1 MIADAT
7 NNGPATTLDWFNM
20 PQTELRSRIRHML
33 NEGDIKLWNID
44 ERAFR
49 QLVNGTPYDG
59 VSLTTDTLRRI
70 GSSREFN
77 LSEYQSSKVAPVQ
90 RDPVQREAAPAAQP
104 DPSILDS
111 DPLLHSRS
119 TDSVSAEDA
128 EINRQLTELQERIKA
143 RSSRPAVDDNHI
155 TNIAGDTMRAM
166 FDELFNQAVKNKPV
180 EFTDAVGQAVA
191 KFQSADMQAA
201 VSGFV
206 QSEFGQSLVSQVQA
220 GDKTLLPPIKPVS
233 SSFCVNKTTKKIEQM
248 ILSRFHII
256 ISGQSGCGKTYPVE
270 QVLNKLGRRWLKISC
285 ADGIS
290 MSELLAEK
298 TIEVEQGSPVMK
310 VVLKAIPVCVREG
323 IVLIMDEGD
332 QLAGEILSLLNPVT
346 DSFPAT
352 LTVPQ
357 TGERIVAH
365 KDFQMIMTCNGLTD
379 ETGLYAGHQIS
390 GALKTRVRF
399 IHAPYLSKTEEVK
412 ILVADGLLP
421 YQASELVDVFKKLR
435 SALDKGVLTMPPSTR
450 TMLSISKAMQ
460 GKDAYGDRVQSLC
473 LFDMQE
479 ALEDHEYGEVEVADG
494 DGARLEVP
502 IGTW

>member
-7 NNGPATTLDWFNM
+7 SNGPATTLDWFNM

-59 VSLTTDTLRRI
+59 VSLTTNTLRCI
-70 GSSREFN
+70 GSNREFN
-77 LSEYQSSKVAPVQ
+77 LSKYQSSKVAPVQ
-90 RDPVQREAAPAAQP
+90 QDPAQREAAPATQPEPSVAQREPLP
-104 DPSILDS
+104 DFPPDF
-111 DPLLHSRS
+111 
-119 TDSVSAEDA
+119 VSAEDA
-128 EINRQLTELQERIKA
+128 EIEQQLKDLQERIKA
-143 RSSRPAVDDNHI
+143 RSSRPVVDDNHI
-155 TNIAGDTMRAM
+155 TNIAGDTMRDM

-206 QSEFGQSLVSQVQA
+206 QSEFGQTLVSQVQA

-248 ILSRFHII
+248 ILSRFHLIV
-256 ISGQSGCGKTYPVE
+256 SGQSGCGKTYPVE

-298 TIEVEQGSPVMK
+298 TIEVEQGSPVMR

-365 KDFQMIMTCNGLTD
+365 KDFQMIMTCNGITD
-379 ETGLYAGHQIS
+379 ETGLYSGHQIS

-399 IHAPYLSKTEEVK
+399 IHAPYLTKTEEVK
-412 ILVADGLLP
+412 ILVADGLSQT
-421 YQASELVDVFKKLR
+421 QASDLVDVFKKLR
-435 SALDKGVLTMPPSTR
+435 QALEKGVLTMPPSTR

-460 GKDAYGDRVQSLC
+460 GKDAYGDRVQSLT
-473 LFDMQE
+473 LFTMQE
-479 ALEDHEYGEVEVADG
+479 ALEFTVLDALPKTERKAVEAILN
-494 DGARLEVP
+494 A
-502 IGTW
+502 

>member
-7 NNGPATTLDWFNM
+7 SNGPATTLDWFNM

-59 VSLTTDTLRRI
+59 VSLTTNTLRCI
-70 GSSREFN
+70 GSNREFN
-77 LSEYQSSKVAPVQ
+77 LSKYQSSKVAPVQ
-90 RDPVQREAAPAAQP
+90 QDPVQREAAPATQPEPSVAQREPLP
-104 DPSILDS
+104 DFPPDF
-111 DPLLHSRS
+111 
-119 TDSVSAEDA
+119 VSAEDA
-128 EINRQLTELQERIKA
+128 EIEQQLKDLQERIKA
-143 RSSRPAVDDNHI
+143 RSSRPVVDDNHI
-155 TNIAGDTMRAM
+155 TNIAGDTMRDM

-206 QSEFGQSLVSQVQA
+206 QSEFGQTLVSQVQA

-248 ILSRFHII
+248 ILSRFHLIV
-256 ISGQSGCGKTYPVE
+256 SGQSGCGKTYPVE

-298 TIEVEQGSPVMK
+298 TIEVEQGSPVMR

-365 KDFQMIMTCNGLTD
+365 KDFQMIMTCNGITD
-379 ETGLYAGHQIS
+379 ETGLYSGHQIS

-399 IHAPYLSKTEEVK
+399 IHAPYLTKTEEVK
-412 ILVADGLLP
+412 ILVADGLSQT
-421 YQASELVDVFKKLR
+421 QASDLVDVFKKLR
-435 SALDKGVLTMPPSTR
+435 QALEKGVLTMPPSTR

-460 GKDAYGDRVQSLC
+460 GKDAYGDRVQSLT
-473 LFDMQE
+473 LFTMQE
-479 ALEDHEYGEVEVADG
+479 ALEFTVLDALPKTERKAVEAILN
-494 DGARLEVP
+494 A
-502 IGTW
+502 

>member
-220 GDKTLLPPIKPVS
+220 GDKTLLPPIRPVS

-365 KDFQMIMTCNGLTD
+365 KDFQMIMTCNGITD
-379 ETGLYAGHQIS
+379 ETGLYSGHQIS

-399 IHAPYLSKTEEVK
+399 IHAPYLTKTEEVK
-412 ILVADGLLP
+412 ILVADGLSQT
-421 YQASELVDVFKKLR
+421 QASDLVDVFKKLR
-435 SALDKGVLTMPPSTR
+435 QALEKGVLTMPPSTR

-460 GKDAYGDRVQSLC
+460 GKDAYGDRVQSLT
-473 LFDMQE
+473 LFTMQE
-479 ALEDHEYGEVEVADG
+479 ALEFTVLDALPKTERKAVEAILN
-494 DGARLEVP
+494 A
-502 IGTW
+502 

>member
-7 NNGPATTLDWFNM
+7 TNGPATTLDWFNM

-70 GSSREFN
+70 GASGEFN

-90 RDPVQREAAPAAQP
+90 REAAPATQPEPSVAQREPLP
-104 DPSILDS
+104 DFPPDFA
-111 DPLLHSRS
+111 
-119 TDSVSAEDA
+119 SAEDA

-155 TNIAGDTMRAM
+155 TNIAGDTMRDM

-206 QSEFGQSLVSQVQA
+206 QSEFGQSLVSQVKA

-365 KDFQMIMTCNGLTD
+365 KDFQMIMTCNGITD
-379 ETGLYAGHQIS
+379 ETGLYSGHQIS

-399 IHAPYLSKTEEVK
+399 IHAPYLTKTEEVK
-412 ILVADGLLP
+412 ILVADGLSQT
-421 YQASELVDVFKKLR
+421 QASDLVDVFKKLR
-435 SALDKGVLTMPPSTR
+435 QALEKGVLTMPPSTR

-460 GKDAYGDRVQSLC
+460 GKDAYGDRVQSLT
-473 LFDMQE
+473 LFTMQE
-479 ALEDHEYGEVEVADG
+479 ALEFTVLDALPKTERKAVEAILN
-494 DGARLEVP
+494 A
-502 IGTW
+502 